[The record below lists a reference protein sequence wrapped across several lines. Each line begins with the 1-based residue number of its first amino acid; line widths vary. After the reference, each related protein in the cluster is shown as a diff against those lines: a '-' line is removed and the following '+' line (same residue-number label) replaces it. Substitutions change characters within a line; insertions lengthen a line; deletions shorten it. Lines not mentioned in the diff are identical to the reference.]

1 MSKAVI
7 ILIVVGVLA
16 AVLVGVLFF
25 TMRDTNIV
33 GVTTYPDRNTVVLC
47 CKTGSEFVNGD
58 GKITV
63 GEGEHLRLDHALKAG
78 SFDLALY
85 RGEDGLEPFRDVDM
99 ANLPAPDAAT
109 DGVCGVSG
117 VAGTGTLDL
126 EVAPGTYML
135 LFTIHDT
142 VGTATVTAEK

>member
-25 TMRDTNIV
+25 TMSDTNIV

-47 CKTGSEFVNGD
+47 CKTGSEFANGD

-78 SFDLALY
+78 SFDFALY
-85 RGEDGLEPFRDVDM
+85 RG
-99 ANLPAPDAAT
+99 
-109 DGVCGVSG
+109 
-117 VAGTGTLDL
+117 
-126 EVAPGTYML
+126 
-135 LFTIHDT
+135 
-142 VGTATVTAEK
+142 